1 MACCQVVFFH
11 FLELR
16 FLLTTNVFSIKTASV
31 KAAAMRGIDGA
42 GHITFQNY
50 PVSLQGGVGDGRG
63 GKESLGIRME
73 RGLIDFYTIS

>member
-16 FLLTTNVFSIKTASV
+16 FLLTTNILSIKAASV

-42 GHITFQNY
+42 GHISF
-50 PVSLQGGVGDGRG
+50 
-63 GKESLGIRME
+63 
-73 RGLIDFYTIS
+73 

>member
-16 FLLTTNVFSIKTASV
+16 FLLTTNILSIETASV

-42 GHITFQNY
+42 GHISLQNY
-50 PVSLQGGVGDGRG
+50 PVSFQGGVGDGRG

-73 RGLIDFYTIS
+73 RGLIDFYTMS